1 MGISKQSWMFGWELP
16 YETPPVPHPSLPRL
30 DSKRQR
36 GECHGLGIRRPQFLL
51 RLCHG
56 VCTGPRKH
64 SFLGFRFSKSE
75 EGRMAS
81 CPLWSFRRRHF
92 MLLRAAALT
101 YSEQQAGMTGL
112 LFRPEVANEARNTT
126 YVLLHLNFR

>member
-1 MGISKQSWMFGWELP
+1 MK
-16 YETPPVPHPSLPRL
+16 PHLSIPRL
-30 DSKRQR
+30 ESKRA
-36 GECHGLGIRRPQFLL
+36 ERRVSWSGDQEASVLA

-56 VCTGPRKH
+56 VCAGPRKVS
-64 SFLGFRFSKSE
+64 SFLGFGFSKSE
-75 EGRMAS
+75 EGRIAS
-81 CPLWSFRRRHF
+81 CPLRSFRRRHF